1 MGHRRQGWRVN
12 LTRWGSEGFREWRR
26 IVGDYV
32 VWQPAIQLAGIAAGL
47 LFVNLMS
54 TREYALYALASAAMT
69 LLGLLCDL
77 GITNSLL
84 YFRRE
89 ASIRGVSFDAYLRG
103 AMWLRRLLLAV
114 AAPLFLGVFA
124 GLALSNG
131 LGAVATC
138 AGALIIIAGAWF
150 QITAAIH
157 LVTLRL
163 AGRYGASY
171 RAELFGAAARLAGA
185 AVMAVSSMV
194 YAVPALVAGALG
206 SLLTARAAASRTG
219 PGDARHVVVDPRPA
233 RREIVRYLVPTL
245 PSAIYF
251 SFQSPLLAFLSAMF
265 GDARNIAEV
274 GALGRLGLIV
284 GLLTGLIPGVIIPRL
299 AGVLDERLYGRR
311 YAQYLMLLGVSG
323 LTLVVSAYGW
333 PGLFLALLGPRYRGL
348 DSELILTVGAAS
360 VGLVGGYCV
369 AINQARGWLRWQPA
383 ALGVFA
389 LAQILLMVGLP
400 LSTTAGVLAFNF
412 VSAVA
417 GFLVQLAINGVGFWR
432 PRWVAL
438 AHSTVR
444 GGAAGGDER

>member
-1 MGHRRQGWRVN
+1 M
-12 LTRWGSEGFREWRR
+12 
-26 IVGDYV
+26 GDYV

-171 RAELFGAAARLAGA
+171 RAELVGAAARLAGALIIIAGAWFQITAAIHLVTLRLAGRYGASYRAELVGAAARLAGA
-185 AVMAVSSMV
+185 AVMAVTSMV

-333 PGLFLALLGPRYRGL
+333 PGLFLALLGPRYRG
-348 DSELILTVGAAS
+348 
-360 VGLVGGYCV
+360 
-369 AINQARGWLRWQPA
+369 
-383 ALGVFA
+383 
-389 LAQILLMVGLP
+389 
-400 LSTTAGVLAFNF
+400 
-412 VSAVA
+412 
-417 GFLVQLAINGVGFWR
+417 
-432 PRWVAL
+432 
-438 AHSTVR
+438 
-444 GGAAGGDER
+444 